1 MNVTDAAGFLAEYG
15 SRFTNDAVRAWCWG
29 DDDAIFGKREAWS
42 VGHASTVEAI
52 ASVDLSENQLQLT
65 ITERDVA
72 TSTEGSDTHT
82 VFDVLLDFDEQT
94 LTVDGEALLCSHEAV
109 LEAIEQ
115 FNRRA

>member
-15 SRFTNDAVRAWCWG
+15 ARFANEEVRAWSWSDG
-29 DDDAIFGKREAWS
+29 DDECGKRASWP
-42 VGHASTVEAI
+42 VGQGATVEAI

-72 TSTEGSDTHT
+72 TSSEGGDTQI
-82 VFDVLLDFDEQT
+82 VFDLLLDFEEQA
-94 LTVDGEALLCSHEAV
+94 LTVDGEVLMCSHEAV